1 MYPYGLNNGDSEFR
15 FGDSYYYYYGHCL
28 ELKVDRFGFPFFS
41 KRHYKLHVRMIPW
54 YVNCTKEVSKMPH
67 LLFEN
72 SSSSGPL
79 WCLLFCLV
87 FSNCVFSILSDRH
100 PIIYWKSLHSQL
112 SFIYPPRNRLLFSYG
127 SQNYHSICP
136 CGPPNTSHVLK
147 FGKWAFSWHFKGWF
161 PVSRNFYVRTCGK
174 FTFAMRERSL
184 VSMKL
189 EPRSTSRLSLALFI
203 LPQLF
208 YWRN

>member
-1 MYPYGLNNGDSEFR
+1 MYKYIFLFSAESNMYPYGLNNGDSEFR

-41 KRHYKLHVRMIPW
+41 KRHYKLHVRMISW

-79 WCLLFCLV
+79 WYLLFCLV

-100 PIIYWKSLHSQL
+100 PIIYWKSCCCCCCFFFFH
-112 SFIYPPRNRLLFSYG
+112 
-127 SQNYHSICP
+127 
-136 CGPPNTSHVLK
+136 
-147 FGKWAFSWHFKGWF
+147 
-161 PVSRNFYVRTCGK
+161 FYVASK
-174 FTFAMRERSL
+174 
-184 VSMKL
+184 
-189 EPRSTSRLSLALFI
+189 
-203 LPQLF
+203 
-208 YWRN
+208 